1 MANSDAPFGFRPINR
16 DGSPYNGATTRG
28 YFLAA
33 DTTAAFI
40 GDAVISV
47 GTSLAGAMAVEAAD
61 AGDDVYGVIVGFD
74 VNPDD
79 LGAQYRKASTLR
91 YCKIATADSTFF
103 EAQDSGTL
111 GLAAAGSNVPLIE
124 SQTGSTVYGLSG
136 MEIGTGNGTTTT
148 LDLQLVAPVDRDDN
162 DGTAAN
168 ANWIVKFNK
177 SQTRPARQG
186 V

>member
-47 GTSLAGAMAVEAAD
+47 GTSLAGAMAVEQAD

-91 YCKIATADSTFF
+91 YCKIAPADNLFF
-103 EAQDSGTL
+103 EVQDSGTL
-111 GLAAAGSNVPLIE
+111 GLAEAGHNADLI
-124 SQTGSTVYGLSG
+124 QTHAGVTTYGLSG
-136 MEIGTGNGTTTT
+136 MEIAANNSTTST
-148 LDLQLVAPVDRDDN
+148 LDLQLVVPVDREDN
-162 DGTAAN
+162 DGTLAN
-168 ANWIVKFNK
+168 ANWIVKFNV
-177 SQTRPARQG
+177 SQTRPGRTG